1 MMLKYM
7 LMIHTIE
14 FVCYDDESIKAAGVF
29 EVKDNSVFQ
38 YDIKCSL
45 LSITIGGQNQSET
58 SGIDLSEFLSWYQ
71 QSDVNYEYGL
81 VHYGVVNSY
90 YLIDMDENSVIYF
103 TEGSLLVM
111 KGSFTSESENEITIN
126 WNHGIWKDKI
136 RYDSEN
142 MTVYVTGL
150 FGNEFEYYACD
161 VQDALDT
168 MTAQ

>member
-1 MMLKYM
+1 
-7 LMIHTIE
+7 
-14 FVCYDDESIKAAGVF
+14 
-29 EVKDNSVFQ
+29 
-38 YDIKCSL
+38 
-45 LSITIGGQNQSET
+45 
-58 SGIDLSEFLSWYQ
+58 
-71 QSDVNYEYGL
+71 
-81 VHYGVVNSY
+81 
-90 YLIDMDENSVIYF
+90 MDENRVIYF

-142 MTVYVTGL
+142 MTVYVIGL

-168 MTAQ
+168 MTVQ